1 MNGRERLM
9 DMNRVQVSRL
19 QFKQEEREEKDEE
32 SQGPV
37 RVELNR

>member
-1 MNGRERLM
+1 M
-9 DMNRVQVSRL
+9 DMNRVQLSRL
-19 QFKQEEREEKDEE
+19 RVKYEEQEEKDEE

>member
-1 MNGRERLM
+1 M
-9 DMNRVQVSRL
+9 DMRRVQVSRL
-19 QFKQEEREEKDEE
+19 QFKQEEQEEKDEE